1 MLHHEFILYSDHEA
15 LKHIRSQANLNRKH
29 ARWAST
35 LEEYNFILKHKS
47 GTENKVADALS
58 RRAQCLS
65 MMRIEVTGFDTIP
78 DLYASDPY
86 FSKIYAVAQSKK
98 SAEYTIHDRFLFRG
112 TQLCIP
118 DCSVRDLVIKE
129 IHYEGHCRRDKSV
142 EILLR
147 QYFWPHARRDMER
160 FVQRCH
166 VCQVSKGV
174 ATNAGLYMPLP
185 VPDGPWTDV
194 SMDFVLGLPRTQRR
208 VDSIFVVVDRFSK
221 MAHFIACRK
230 TLDASQISYLFF
242 REVVHLHGLP
252 RSITSDRDTKFMSH
266 FWRFLWKQMG
276 TTLNF
281 STAYHPQTD
290 GQTEVVNRSL
300 GNMLRALVGDKPK
313 QWDHILS
320 YAEFSFNR
328 TPKSFFWILPIRGSI
343 WSNTEE
349 CS

>member
-1 MLHHEFILYSDHEA
+1 MEALLAASGIQEFILYSDHEA

-166 VCQVSKGV
+166 ICQVSKGV

-194 SMDFVLGLPRTQRR
+194 SMDFVLGLPRTQCR

-230 TLDASQISYLFF
+230 TSDASQISYLFF
-242 REVVHLHGLP
+242 REVVRLHGLP
-252 RSITSDRDTKFMSH
+252 
-266 FWRFLWKQMG
+266 
-276 TTLNF
+276 
-281 STAYHPQTD
+281 
-290 GQTEVVNRSL
+290 
-300 GNMLRALVGDKPK
+300 
-313 QWDHILS
+313 
-320 YAEFSFNR
+320 
-328 TPKSFFWILPIRGSI
+328 
-343 WSNTEE
+343 
-349 CS
+349 